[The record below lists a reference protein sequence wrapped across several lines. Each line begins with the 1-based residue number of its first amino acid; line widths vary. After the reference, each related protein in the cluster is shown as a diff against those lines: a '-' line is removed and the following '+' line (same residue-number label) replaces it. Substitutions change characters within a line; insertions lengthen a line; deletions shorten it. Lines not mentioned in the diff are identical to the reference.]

1 MLDDA
6 IIVQSPRSTVPFSP
20 FSHPQIFPL
29 LLNRRIFDLTLLFL
43 RLGAQVP
50 LGVVLALR
58 LMPVALR
65 EELRARAS
73 GESKS
78 NYQVSALILLCVF
91 PLLPQDYLF
100 CVPHVN
106 ITQRADNVAVWN
118 GSRRYRRALPPSPPP
133 PSRES
138 CVQVV
143 CITCFAVWLVILY
156 SCIQAF
162 VDTDIADFVGRW
174 RRGQEG

>member
-1 MLDDA
+1 MADKCEYLA
-6 IIVQSPRSTVPFSP
+6 RFTVR
-20 FSHPQIFPL
+20 L
-29 LLNRRIFDLTLLFL
+29 AANAALFDLTLLFL

-50 LGVVLALR
+50 LGVVLAL
-58 LMPVALR
+58 MPVALR
-65 EELRARAS
+65 EELRTRAS

-78 NYQVSALILLCVF
+78 NYQVSAFILLCVF
-91 PLLPQDYLF
+91 LLLPQDDLF

-106 ITQRADNVAVWN
+106 ITQREDNVAVWN
-118 GSRRYRRALPPSPPP
+118 GSRRYRRALPPTPPP
-133 PSRES
+133 PSRVS

-174 RRGQEG
+174 RRGEEG